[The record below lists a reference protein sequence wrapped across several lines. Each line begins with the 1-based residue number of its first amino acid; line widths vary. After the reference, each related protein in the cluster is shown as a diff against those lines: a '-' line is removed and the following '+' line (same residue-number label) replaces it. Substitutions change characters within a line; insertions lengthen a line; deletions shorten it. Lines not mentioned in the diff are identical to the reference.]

1 MQVVEPPRPNDQLV
15 MYAAPL
21 PEANKM
27 EGSAGGGGA
36 NALVPVTR
44 QESGQIHLIL
54 IQAVGN
60 PWSSGLFD
68 CYQHPINAMITT
80 VAPYVT
86 FGQIAEIVDNGSTSY
101 VTGATLYFYLFF
113 AINHW
118 NIGVRYRRRVRDA
131 YQLAEMPLTDRLVRL
146 VCLVSGVQRA

>member
-1 MQVVEPPRPNDQLV
+1 MNTDKTPAVTFPPQTSDSHAPPSSNQPVQLAPETANVRKQQPQLENGIDSIPAVAFPPQPRMQVVEPPRPNDQLV

-68 CYQHPINAMITT
+68 CYQHPINGLYM
-80 VAPYVT
+80 
-86 FGQIAEIVDNGSTSY
+86 FHFH
-101 VTGATLYFYLFF
+101 ATL
-113 AINHW
+113 H
-118 NIGVRYRRRVRDA
+118 D
-131 YQLAEMPLTDRLVRL
+131 
-146 VCLVSGVQRA
+146 